1 MIVDGMKA
9 QLEDLKP
16 ILEVKSKE
24 VEKIMVNLDRETK
37 EVESIKAV
45 VDIEAQAVYEQ
56 KEIAEGIKNECQ
68 ERLSEAQPLLDSA
81 LNALRTLNVK
91 DFVIMKSFNT
101 PPAPIK
107 LALEAACIM
116 LGITPKMIEGPD
128 DKATK
133 KRGKI
138 PDFWEK
144 SKKLLNDYK
153 KFLTSLEN
161 YDKDFI
167 PEDRIHKIQE
177 YLNNPK
183 FVPEEIRKAS
193 EAAEGICKWVIA
205 ITKYDIVAKEIRPKR
220 EALGLA
226 QGKLDIVLG
235 KLREKEAE
243 LHKIME

>member
-1 MIVDGMKA
+1 M
-9 QLEDLKP
+9 
-16 ILEVKSKE
+16 
-24 VEKIMVNLDRETK
+24 
-37 EVESIKAV
+37 
-45 VDIEAQAVYEQ
+45 
-56 KEIAEGIKNECQ
+56 
-68 ERLSEAQPLLDSA
+68 LDSA

-91 DFVIMKSFNT
+91 DFVIMKSFIT

-116 LGITPKMIEGPD
+116 LGMAPKMVEGPV
-128 DKATK
+128 DKNSKKPTK
-133 KRGKI
+133 I
-138 PDFWEK
+138 ADYWDK

-153 KFLTSLEN
+153 KFLSSMEN

-167 PEDRIHKIQE
+167 PDDRIHKIQD

-205 ITKYDIVAKEIRPKR
+205 ISKFDVIAKEIRPKR

-226 QGKLDIVLG
+226 
-235 KLREKEAE
+235 
-243 LHKIME
+243 